1 MIDWNN
7 LSLELMTAELVEQ
20 IKEAYGD
27 LLTEK
32 RAIVASKA
40 DILNDLKKAK
50 KQYTEFESLLGEAEV
65 TDLAALKDLVI
76 KGKASIDPDNDVAKT
91 IEQYRQQRIED
102 GIAHRKALDQARSE
116 AEVVKL
122 AIQADKDSLNEKY
135 RESIIRSKLSQA
147 TSADFTVTDDAY
159 VGLRRQGFSVRLQD
173 NGEGDD
179 RPFEERDI
187 VLYKSDKSI
196 PYTLNDGIEQVK
208 KEYPHYLRSTFAGG
222 SGQDNRKGSAAAG
235 NPYVDGTRTQQVVLE
250 MRDPAKAKQLQEAAA
265 AAKK

>member
-1 MIDWNN
+1 MAVNWNA
-7 LSLELMTAELVEQ
+7 LSVEEMTPELIEEMKQEHEGV
-20 IKEAYGD
+20 
-27 LLTEK
+27 LTEK
-32 RAIVASKA
+32 KAIAASKA

-50 KQYTEFESLLGEAEV
+50 KQHTEFELLLSEV
-65 TDLAALKDLVI
+65 EVEDLVALKDLVI

-102 GIAHRKALDQARSE
+102 GIAHRKALDQARSDAE
-116 AEVVKL
+116 AVKL
-122 AIQADKDSLNEKY
+122 AIQADKDLLNEKY

-159 VGLRRQGFSVRLQD
+159 VGLRRQGFSIKLQD
-173 NGEGDD
+173 DGEGDD

-222 SGQDNRKGSAAAG
+222 SGQDTRKGSTAAG
-235 NPYVDGTRTQQVVLE
+235 NPYIDGTRTQQVMLE
-250 MRDPAKAKQLQEAAA
+250 MRDPAKAKMMQES